1 MNLCPI
7 LTEDYNNLS
16 TTRNLRSSSPIR
28 LLRGVGH
35 VLMDGDDNNNT
46 LNKLFHTKSFESA
59 FIKLSWL
66 LIRLL
71 NVKQTPSRNTVAHYR
86 HHNRVPTFLLQLT
99 SIYPAGTAVG
109 LPVKSSSSFILRN

>member
-71 NVKQTPSRNTVAHYR
+71 NVKQTPSRNTVAHYH